1 MDDTTAPRGQFSSES
16 ITFLSEV
23 KRQNSKEWYDN
34 NKPAYNVHLLEPFQ
48 HLVESL
54 TPTMQSID
62 PHIEVNP
69 AIGKSVSRIY
79 RDTRFSKDKSRFRD
93 RMWLTF
99 KRDKKHWIDSPV
111 YFFEIRPDGF
121 YYGLGYY
128 AATRATMDRV
138 RESILRREK
147 EFRHATAHLLPEF
160 ELVGEAYKRPLQPD
174 QPEAVATW
182 YNRKSF
188 SVMKEN
194 HDIAELFNPQ
204 LAATL
209 AETFTQ
215 LAPLY
220 TFLIRVEEEK
230 NSDAEQQ
237 RTRLFG

>member
-1 MDDTTAPRGQFSSES
+1 MENTAVSHRQFSRES
-16 ITFLSEV
+16 IAFLSEV
-23 KRQNSKEWYDN
+23 KRQNSKEWYDK
-34 NKPAYNVHLLEPFQ
+34 NKSIYKTHLLEPFQ
-48 HLVESL
+48 NLVESL

-69 AIGKSVSRIY
+69 AIGKTISRIY

-138 RESILRREK
+138 RENIIRREN
-147 EFRHATAHLLPEF
+147 EFRHATAHLLPMF
-160 ELVGEAYKRPLQPD
+160 ELAGEAYKRHLQPE
-174 QPEAVATW
+174 QPEEIATW

-188 SVMKEN
+188 SVMKES
-194 HDIAELFNPQ
+194 HDIVELFKPQ
-204 LAATL
+204 LVNSL
-209 AETFTQ
+209 ADAFTQ

-220 TFLIRVEEEK
+220 SFLIRVEDEK
-230 NSDAEQQ
+230 PRHGN
-237 RTRLFG
+237 TLT

>member
-1 MDDTTAPRGQFSSES
+1 MDGIAAPHGQFSRES
-16 ITFLSEV
+16 IAFLSEV
-23 KRQNSKEWYDN
+23 KRQNNKEWYDS
-34 NKPAYNVHLLEPFQ
+34 NKPAYKTYLLEPFQ

-62 PHIEVNP
+62 PHIEVSP
-69 AIGKSVSRIY
+69 TIGKTLSRIY
-79 RDTRFSKDKSRFRD
+79 RDTRFSKDKSLFRD

-111 YFFEIRPDGF
+111 YFFEIRPDAF

-138 RESILRREK
+138 RENILRREN
-147 EFRHATAHLLPEF
+147 EFMNATEHLLPMF
-160 ELVGEAYKRPLQPD
+160 ELAGETYKNPLQPD
-174 QPEAVATW
+174 QPEEIATW

-194 HDIAELFNPQ
+194 HNIGELFKPQ
-204 LAATL
+204 LVNTL
-209 AETFTQ
+209 ADAFTQ

-220 TFLIRVEEEK
+220 IFLIRVEDEK
-230 NSDAEQQ
+230 SRSGN
-237 RTRLFG
+237 TLT

>member
-1 MDDTTAPRGQFSSES
+1 MDDITTPHGQFSRES
-16 ITFLSEV
+16 IAFLSEV

-34 NKPAYNVHLLEPFQ
+34 NKPAYKMHLLEPFQ

-62 PHIEVNP
+62 PHIEVSP
-69 AIGKSVSRIY
+69 AIGKTVSRIY

-111 YFFEIRPDGF
+111 YFFEVRPDGF

-138 RESILRREK
+138 RENILRREN
-147 EFRHATAHLLPEF
+147 EFRHATAHLLPMF
-160 ELVGEAYKRPLQPD
+160 ELTGEAYKRPLLLD
-174 QPEAVATW
+174 QPEEIATW

-194 HDIAELFNPQ
+194 HDISELFNPQ
-204 LAATL
+204 LVNTL
-209 AETFTQ
+209 AVAFSQ

-220 TFLIRVEEEK
+220 IFLIRVEDEK
-230 NSDAEQQ
+230 SRRGKAL
-237 RTRLFG
+237 T

>member
-1 MDDTTAPRGQFSSES
+1 MDGTATPQGQFSKES
-16 ITFLSEV
+16 IAFLSEV

-34 NKPAYNVHLLEPFQ
+34 NKSAYKIHLLEPFQ

-54 TPTMQSID
+54 TPTMQRID
-62 PHIEVNP
+62 PCIEVSP
-69 AIGKSVSRIY
+69 AIGKTVSRIY

-111 YFFEIRPDGF
+111 YFFEIRPESF

-138 RESILRREK
+138 RENILRREN
-147 EFRHATAHLLPEF
+147 EFRHATAHLLPVF
-160 ELVGEAYKRPLQPD
+160 ELAGEAYKHPLQPD
-174 QPEAVATW
+174 QPEEIATW

-188 SVMKEN
+188 SVMQEN

-204 LAATL
+204 LVNTL
-209 AETFTQ
+209 AEAFTQ

-230 NSDAEQQ
+230 NSDVEQQ
-237 RTRLFG
+237 RSRLFG